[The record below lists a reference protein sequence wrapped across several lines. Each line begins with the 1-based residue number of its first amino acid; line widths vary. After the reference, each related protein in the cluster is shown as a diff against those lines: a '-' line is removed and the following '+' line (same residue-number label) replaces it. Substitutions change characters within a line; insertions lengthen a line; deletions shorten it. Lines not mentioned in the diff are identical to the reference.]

1 MSSRGWRSAVIG
13 LALAAGSASALAGAG
28 AVGVGVGVATAS
40 PAGAAETTF
49 TETCADVYGHRAA
62 GDLDKT
68 TDPVAGSPVAS
79 GQEVSVTV
87 SWPTSAVA
95 GPRLHRLME
104 CVSVDGHAPQL
115 AADRQFTSAEG
126 NLTFSET
133 IPGGVPAG
141 STVCGQSFLKTQGS
155 FGPVTRWS
163 DKTCYPVGNAASF
176 HALSRVPSPPSSS
189 SAPPPSKS
197 PENRTTPSTRG
208 PYSSSPPS
216 GGGDYVAPWPPWE
229 KAPRVTPVTA
239 TPPATAPPA
248 TTATTSKQAAAPH
261 TASGTQ
267 SAAPATQAPVR
278 APSQTLPRTGAGIV
292 VLLAIAAVAL
302 FSGRTLQRASDH
314 IADSLPVPAVP
325 VGGDTDDDDEPTL
338 ILGRRW

>member
-1 MSSRGWRSAVIG
+1 MSSRGWRSAVMG
-13 LALAAGSASALAGAG
+13 LALVAGPVLPL
-28 AVGVGVGVATAS
+28 VTVAR

-49 TETCADVYGHRAA
+49 DETCADVYGHRAD

-68 TDPVAGSPVAS
+68 TDPVAGSPVAP
-79 GQEVSVTV
+79 GQPVQVTV
-87 SWPTSAVA
+87 NWPTFAVA
-95 GPRLHRLME
+95 GPRTHRLMD
-104 CVSVDGHAPQL
+104 CVSVDGHPAQL

-126 NLTFSET
+126 TITVSET
-133 IPGGVPAG
+133 IPAGLASG

-163 DKTCYPVGNAASF
+163 EKTCYPVGNGASF
-176 HALSRVPSPPSSS
+176 HALSRVPSPPSA

-197 PENRTTPSTRG
+197 PENRTTPTTR
-208 PYSSSPPS
+208 PSSSSPPS
-216 GGGDYVAPWPPWE
+216 GSGEYKAPWPPWE
-229 KAPRVTPVTA
+229 KAPRETTPTSPPVL
-239 TPPATAPPA
+239 TP
-248 TTATTSKQAAAPH
+248 TTSAPSTKAAPAPR

-267 SAAPATQAPVR
+267 SAAPATGAPVR

-314 IADSLPVPAVP
+314 IAENRPVPAVP
-325 VGGDTDDDDEPTL
+325 VEEEDEPTL